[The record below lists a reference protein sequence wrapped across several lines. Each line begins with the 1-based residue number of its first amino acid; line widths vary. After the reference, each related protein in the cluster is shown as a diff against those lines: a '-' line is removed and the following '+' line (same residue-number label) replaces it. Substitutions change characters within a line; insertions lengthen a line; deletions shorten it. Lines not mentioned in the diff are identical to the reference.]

1 MSNKGLEKGPEH
13 IPDEIIGLG
22 IVLYF
27 RSLPDELK
35 RTNVTVTGVA
45 SDENEMIF

>member
-22 IVLYF
+22 LVSYF
-27 RSLPDELK
+27 RFVLPDELK
-35 RTNVTVTGVA
+35 RHCDRPA
-45 SDENEMIF
+45 SDEMIF